1 MTTSLLPWNAGPALY
16 EVIRGWHGSS
26 SPDLPDEAPGDAGQ
40 IRFAPGAWDGIL
52 GHHVSGL
59 DEQEEARL
67 IDRLIAALYRLI
79 DRDDD
84 ASRVHLYELLRGESL
99 IRHIDLFLRELAEQ
113 DKVGP
118 AQVRPHALWLVRHAA
133 HRNPLKFGLALLGVS
148 GSPDD
153 LDDLRTLAS
162 HDEFTLY
169 AAVAAANLVE
179 DPVLEWWSMARNVN
193 GWGKVH
199 LVERLCQRAEDNEP
213 LRAWLVRHGAANEVM
228 PEYLALDCAQAGGLA
243 EQLAT
248 PDPDDEL
255 IDGASVIVVALL
267 SPYTPGGTIDGYAE
281 AVEAIQSLM
290 DHLEHSCD
298 SLARLSVVHQLS
310 VWLVGSEDDWEDR
323 AENGWTEAI
332 REELS
337 DQAQRILDRPH
348 WRKTIREAFADDDAR
363 RNLAWDLSVA
373 LGIDLWED
381 AFAQL
386 KRKPDDAWLYSI
398 LGVGDDLDRLRRVV
412 SFAERAVSWAT
423 LATGPA
429 DLLGIGPGFGL
440 HACLDALLQ
449 HMQRPGVFS
458 VPIAAAAL
466 RSPVVRNRHLVAA
479 ALEAHLG
486 QLHQPA
492 IRDALARTFDDEVNE
507 ELRQKW
513 QTLIEQT
520 ISDEDDLLEE

>member
-1 MTTSLLPWNAGPALY
+1 MTTLLFPWNAGPALF
-16 EVIRGWHGSS
+16 EVIRGWQSS
-26 SPDLPDEAPGDAGQ
+26 SPCELPDEATGEAGQ
-40 IRFAPGAWDGIL
+40 IRFAAGAWDGIL

-67 IDRLIAALYRLI
+67 IDRLIAALNRLI
-79 DRDDD
+79 ARDDD
-84 ASRVHLYELLRGESL
+84 ASRVHLYEQLQGESL
-99 IRHIDLFLRELAEQ
+99 IRHIDLFLRELTEQ

-118 AQVRPHALWLVRHAA
+118 AEVRPHALWLIRHAA

-148 GSPDD
+148 GAPDD
-153 LDDLRTLAS
+153 IEDLRTLAG

-179 DPVLEWWSMARNVN
+179 DPVEEWWAMARRVN

-199 LVERLCQRAEDNEP
+199 LVERLCQRAEDNDP
-213 LRAWLVRHGAANEVM
+213 LRAWLIRSGCANEVM
-228 PEYLALDCAQAGGLA
+228 PEYLALDCAMAGGLA
-243 EQLAT
+243 EQLAV
-248 PDPDDEL
+248 PEPDDEL
-255 IDGASVIVVALL
+255 LDGAAVIVVALL
-267 SPYTPGGTIDGYAE
+267 SPYTPGGTIDSYPE

-290 DHLEHSCD
+290 DHLEQRCD
-298 SLARLSVVHQLS
+298 SLPRLSVVHQLG
-310 VWLVGSEDDWEDR
+310 VWLVGSEDDWEER
-323 AENGWTEAI
+323 AEAGWTEAI

-348 WRKTIREAFADDDAR
+348 WRQRIREAFASAPQ

-373 LGIDLWED
+373 LGIDLWDD

-386 KRKPDDAWLYSI
+386 RRTPRDAWLYSI
-398 LGVGDDLDRLRRVV
+398 LGVGDDPDRLRRVV
-412 SFAERAVSWAT
+412 AFAERSVSWEPI
-423 LATGPA
+423 ATGPG
-429 DLLGIGPGFGL
+429 DLLGIGPAFEL

-458 VPIAAAAL
+458 VPIVATAL
-466 RSPVVRNRHLVAA
+466 RSAVVRNRHLAAA

-486 QLHQPA
+486 QLHKPA
-492 IRDALARTFDDEVNE
+492 IRAALALTLDDEVNE

-513 QTLIEQT
+513 RTLVDQT
-520 ISDEDDLLEE
+520 ISEDDDLLDE

>member
-1 MTTSLLPWNAGPALY
+1 MTNALLPWNAGPALY
-16 EVIRGWHGSS
+16 EVIRDWDGSS
-26 SPDLPDEAPGDAGQ
+26 PCELPDEASGDAGQ

-67 IDRLIAALYRLI
+67 IARLVAALDRLIA
-79 DRDDD
+79 RDDD
-84 ASRVHLYELLRGESL
+84 ASRVHLYDLLQGESL
-99 IRHIDLFLRELAEQ
+99 IRHIDLFLRELTEQ
-113 DKVGP
+113 DRVGP
-118 AQVRPHALWLVRHAA
+118 AEVRPHALWLVRHAA

-148 GSPDD
+148 GSIDD

-179 DPVLEWWSMARNVN
+179 DPVEEWWSMARRVN

-199 LVERLCQRAEDNEP
+199 LVERLCQRAEGNEP
-213 LRAWLVRHGAANEVM
+213 LRAWLVRSGCANEVM
-228 PEYLALDCAQAGGLA
+228 PEYLALDCAMAGGLA

-267 SPYTPGGTIDGYAE
+267 SPYTPGGTIDSYPE
-281 AVEAIQSLM
+281 AVEAIQSLV
-290 DHLEHSCD
+290 DHLEQHCD
-298 SLARLSVVHQLS
+298 TLSRLSVVNQLAT
-310 VWLVGSEDDWEDR
+310 WFVGSEDDWEER
-323 AENGWTEAI
+323 AEMGWTEAI
-332 REELS
+332 REELA
-337 DQAQRILDRPH
+337 DQAQRILDRPQ
-348 WRKTIREAFADDDAR
+348 WRGRIREAFANDPAR
-363 RNLAWDLSVA
+363 RTLAWDLSLA

-386 KRKPDDAWLYSI
+386 KRKPDDSWLYSI
-398 LGVGDDLDRLRRVV
+398 LGVGDDAERLRRVV
-412 SFAERAVSWAT
+412 AFAERTVSWT
-423 LATGPA
+423 PIATGPG
-429 DLLGIGPGFGL
+429 DLLGIGPAFGL

-458 VPIAAAAL
+458 VPIVAAAL
-466 RSPVVRNRHLVAA
+466 RSPVVRNRHLAAA

-492 IRDALARTFDDEVNE
+492 IRASLALTAEDEVNE

-513 QTLIEQT
+513 RTLIEQT
-520 ISDEDDLLEE
+520 ISEEDDLLEE